1 MAYDNFLKFYKD
13 NENVLIFNDDGLR
26 PKKSIT
32 RDIFVSVP
40 MFVDWYTANAR
51 KSLTIEEIARDI
63 LEVNIDTGISTV
75 KDHIVNMEQLG
86 FLYKENR
93 NLYKFTPYFL
103 QYVENCDDLDD
114 VIIKKLKS
122 IYGIEDI
129 TMFYNSILSTLRE
142 GVING
147 FIIKYPDSE
156 SKFKKAVPIKDA
168 RVQMME
174 NIYNLYG
181 FRGNYSSPENDD
193 YTPNINYRIFS
204 TIINLDLIE
213 KAGKHPVYSTLDI
226 YKITKFGEEL
236 LNQINWNLGIN
247 KGNLELEKNYKET
260 ANILEILIQ
269 NNPDKVGM
277 KNVLDEIN
285 EKIYDIDV
293 QNCCPNLDIDENTID
308 RAIPIGMNKDN
319 TIRDPQ
325 KAANAIFLA
334 NYQCE
339 YDENHITFT
348 EDNCHNPYIE
358 SEYLIPLPYQKYFE
372 NSLDVEANIVALCP
386 LCRLKY
392 RKSSPTEKKLMFN
405 ELINKRVGR
414 LSRCGIDIGIF
425 YTKE

>member
-93 NLYKFTPYFL
+93 NLYKFTSYFL

-142 GVING
+142 GIING
-147 FIIKYPDSE
+147 FIIKFPDSE
-156 SKFKKAVPIKDA
+156 AKFKKAVPNKNDRIK
-168 RVQMME
+168 MMYD
-174 NIYNLYG
+174 IYNLYG
-181 FRGNYSSPENDD
+181 FKGNNSSPENDN

-213 KAGKHPVYSTLDI
+213 KVGKHPSYSTLDI
-226 YKITKFGEEL
+226 YKITRFGQEI

-247 KGNLELEKNYKET
+247 KEKIHLKQNYKDT
-260 ANILEILIQ
+260 ANLLEILIQ
-269 NNPDKVGM
+269 NNPDKEGM
-277 KNVLDEIN
+277 LDILNEIN
-285 EKIYDIDV
+285 EKIFDIDV
-293 QNCCPNLDIDENTID
+293 QNCCPKLDVDSNID
-308 RAIPIGMNKDN
+308 RPIPIGMDKENVS
-319 TIRDPQ
+319 RDPQ
-325 KAANAIFLA
+325 KASNAKAIA
-334 NYQCE
+334 NYKCE
-339 YDENHITFT
+339 YDENHTTFI
-348 EDNCHNPYIE
+348 DDYNHMPYIE
-358 SEYLIPLPYQKYFE
+358 TEYLIPLSFQKYFDY
-372 NSLDVEANIVALCP
+372 SLDIEANIVALCP
-386 LCRLKY
+386 LCRARYKKGSL
-392 RKSSPTEKKLMFN
+392 SEKRVFTKKML
-405 ELINKRVGR
+405 NKRHKR
-414 LSRCGIDIGIF
+414 LLICGIDVRNIPF
-425 YTKE
+425 NN